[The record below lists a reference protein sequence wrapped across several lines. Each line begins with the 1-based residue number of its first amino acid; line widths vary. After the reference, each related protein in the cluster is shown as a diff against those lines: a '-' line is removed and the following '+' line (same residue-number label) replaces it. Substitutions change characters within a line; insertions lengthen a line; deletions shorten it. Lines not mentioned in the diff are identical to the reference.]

1 MTTNFYF
8 THPIAASFDQR
19 IHALEEK
26 LHGKGYGLYWYIRE
40 KLSYFPKKCCRL
52 ENLKPFATKYYTYR
66 LMKQV
71 VLESGLF
78 EIEKGYIIPLK
89 LVCEGGTIDEEATC
103 GNTPAKPQRG
113 NKTKRKN
120 SKTEAKNNFAFFIS
134 DDSSEAKNSK
144 TKAKNSRK
152 RTKNSENPSV
162 SDENSMKNNENPVKN
177 DENPLKND
185 ENPSKNNGKQAEN
198 GKKRTENDE
207 KQAFF
212 DGKQAKN
219 SVKQVRKT
227 SRKQPEHTN
236 KQEFTRSIFETND
249 TNTPIYIN
257 KEKEKERKY
266 ISSTEKE
273 EKEEKEQEQEKTE
286 NAVNDRNV
294 PVRQTLPPTSCNWKD
309 AACTTATP
317 SPTTPLYVPATTPCG
332 TPACNAR
339 NRSTGKKPPHLL
351 PYSLGF
357 ARTLP
362 RICPENPTGI
372 GHKVRDNPGMTDFR
386 TSRNTG

>member
-8 THPIAASFDQR
+8 THPIAASFDPR

-26 LHGKGYGLYWYIRE
+26 LHGKGYSLYWYIRE
-40 KLSYFPKKCCRL
+40 KLSYFPRKCCRL
-52 ENLKPFATKYYTYR
+52 ENLKPFATRYYTYR
-66 LMKQV
+66 LMQKV

-89 LVCEGGTIDEEATC
+89 LKCEGGTIDEEMTRR
-103 GNTPAKPQRG
+103 NTSDKPQRR
-113 NKTKRKN
+113 NKTSRKN
-120 SKTEAKNNFAFFIS
+120 SGTEVKSSFTFIIS
-134 DDSSEAKNSK
+134 DDSSEAKNSR
-144 TKAKNSRK
+144 TEAKNSRK
-152 RTKNSENPSV
+152 QTKNSENPSV

>member
-219 SVKQVRKT
+219 SGKQVRKT

>member
-40 KLSYFPKKCCRL
+40 KLSYFPQKCCRL
-52 ENLKPFATKYYTYR
+52 ENLKPFATRYYTYR

-103 GNTPAKPQRG
+103 RNTPAKPQRG
-113 NKTKRKN
+113 NKTNRKN
-120 SKTEAKNNFAFFIS
+120 SKTKAKSNFDFIIS

-144 TKAKNSRK
+144 TEAKNSRK

-162 SDENSMKNNENPVKN
+162 SDENPLKN
-177 DENPLKND
+177 DENSVKND
-185 ENPSKNNGKQAEN
+185 ENPSKNSGKQAEN
-198 GKKRTENDE
+198 GKKRTKNDEKQAIFNE

-219 SVKQVRKT
+219 SGKQVRET
-227 SRKQPEHTN
+227 SQKQPEHTD
-236 KQEFTRSIFETND
+236 KQVFDCNFLETSN
-249 TNTPIYIN
+249 TNTPIYI
-257 KEKEKERKY
+257 KKEKERKN

-273 EKEEKEQEQEKTE
+273 EEEKEE

-294 PVRQTLPPTSCNWKD
+294 PSATSCRHELQPGGRRIYNGRPILD
-309 AACTTATP
+309 N
-317 SPTTPLYVPATTPCG
+317 SPPRPDDHSLW
-332 TPACNAR
+332 NAR
-339 NRSTGKKPPHLL
+339 LQ
-351 PYSLGF
+351 
-357 ARTLP
+357 
-362 RICPENPTGI
+362 
-372 GHKVRDNPGMTDFR
+372 HK
-386 TSRNTG
+386 

>member
-40 KLSYFPKKCCRL
+40 KLSFFPKKCCRL

-89 LVCEGGTIDEEATC
+89 LKCEGGTINEET
-103 GNTPAKPQRG
+103 TRKDMPAKPQRG
-113 NKTKRKN
+113 NKTSRKN
-120 SKTEAKNNFAFFIS
+120 SRNEAKNNFTFIIS
-134 DDSSEAKNSK
+134 DDSSEAKNSRNE
-144 TKAKNSRK
+144 AKNSRK
-152 RTKNSENPSV
+152 QTKNSENPSV
-162 SDENSMKNNENPVKN
+162 FNENP
-177 DENPLKND
+177 LIND
-185 ENPSKNNGKQAEN
+185 ENPSKNSGKQAKN
-198 GKKRTENDE
+198 DKKRTENDE

-212 DGKQAKN
+212 NEKQAIFDGKQAEN
-219 SVKQVRKT
+219 SGKQVRKT
-227 SRKQPEHTN
+227 LQKQSEYADKQAFEHN
-236 KQEFTRSIFETND
+236 SFETNN

-257 KEKEKERKY
+257 REKEKERKN

-273 EKEEKEQEQEKTE
+273 EEEEKEQEQEKME

-294 PVRQTLPPTSCNWKD
+294 PVRQTLPPTSSNWQD
-309 AACTTATP
+309 TACTTVP
-317 SPTTPLYVPATTPCG
+317 PPPTTPLHMPTTTPCG
-332 TPACNAR
+332 TLACNVES
-339 NRSTGKKPPHLL
+339 RSTGKKPPHLL
-351 PYSLGF
+351 PYPLGF
-357 ARTLP
+357 AGTLP

-372 GHKVRDNPGMTDFR
+372 RHKARDNPGMTDYR
-386 TSRNTG
+386 IARNIG

>member
-8 THPIAASFDQR
+8 THPIAASFDPR

-40 KLSYFPKKCCRL
+40 KLSYFPQKCCRL

-66 LMKQV
+66 LIQKV
-71 VLESGLF
+71 VLESDLF
-78 EIEKGYIIPLK
+78 EIEEGYIIPLK
-89 LVCEGGTIDEEATC
+89 LTCEGGTIDEEATRED
-103 GNTPAKPQRG
+103 TTAKPQRG
-113 NKTKRKN
+113 NKKVRKN
-120 SKTEAKNNFAFFIS
+120 NRTE
-134 DDSSEAKNSK
+134 
-144 TKAKNSRK
+144 AKNSRK
-152 RTKNSENPSV
+152 QTKNSENPSV
-162 SDENSMKNNENPVKN
+162 S

-185 ENPSKNNGKQAEN
+185 ENPSKNSEKQAFFDEKQAEN
-198 GKKRTENDE
+198 GKKRTKNDEKQAIFNE

-273 EKEEKEQEQEKTE
+273 EEEEKEQEQEKTE

-294 PVRQTLPPTSCNWKD
+294 PVQHPLPPRAATGRTPHIQRPPHPRQRPSTSRR
-309 AACTTATP
+309 
-317 SPTTPLYVPATTPCG
+317 PLPVERPPAMQG
-332 TPACNAR
+332 TGVT
-339 NRSTGKKPPHLL
+339 SKKPPHLR
-351 PYSLGF
+351 PHPLGF
-357 ARTLP
+357 AGTLP
-362 RICPENPTGI
+362 RIRPAPPRGI
-372 GHKVRDNPGMTDFR
+372 GQKPHGNQIQSPGQSNNLEFR
-386 TSRNTG
+386 VSNLHISLLTNKSS

>member
-8 THPIAASFDQR
+8 THPIAASFDPR

-26 LHGKGYGLYWYIRE
+26 LHGKGYSLYWYIRE
-40 KLSYFPKKCCRL
+40 KLSYFPRKCCRL
-52 ENLKPFATKYYTYR
+52 ENLKPFATRYYTYR
-66 LMKQV
+66 LMQKV

-89 LVCEGGTIDEEATC
+89 LKCEGGTIDEEMTRR
-103 GNTPAKPQRG
+103 NTSDKPQRR
-113 NKTKRKN
+113 NKTSRKN
-120 SKTEAKNNFAFFIS
+120 SGTEVKSSFTFIIS
-134 DDSSEAKNSK
+134 DDSSEAKNSR
-144 TKAKNSRK
+144 TEAKNSRK
-152 RTKNSENPSV
+152 QTKNSENPSV
-162 SDENSMKNNENPVKN
+162 SDENPVKN

>member
-19 IHALEEK
+19 IHAMEEK

-52 ENLKPFATKYYTYR
+52 ENLKPFATRYYTYR

-113 NKTKRKN
+113 NKTNRKN
-120 SKTEAKNNFAFFIS
+120 SKTKAKNNSDFIIS
-134 DDSSEAKNSK
+134 DDSSEAKKSK
-144 TKAKNSRK
+144 TEAKNSRK

-162 SDENSMKNNENPVKN
+162 SDENPLKN
-177 DENPLKND
+177 DENSVKND
-185 ENPSKNNGKQAEN
+185 ENPSKNSGKQAEN
-198 GKKRTENDE
+198 GKKRTKNDEKQAIFNE

-219 SVKQVRKT
+219 SGKQVRET
-227 SRKQPEHTN
+227 SQKQPKYTD
-236 KQEFTRSIFETND
+236 KQVFDCNFLETSN
-249 TNTPIYIN
+249 TNTPIYIK
-257 KEKEKERKY
+257 KEKEKERKN

-273 EKEEKEQEQEKTE
+273 EEEKEE

-294 PVRQTLPPTSCNWKD
+294 PSATSCRHELQPGGRRIYNGRPILD
-309 AACTTATP
+309 N
-317 SPTTPLYVPATTPCG
+317 SPPRPDDHSLW
-332 TPACNAR
+332 NAR
-339 NRSTGKKPPHLL
+339 LQ
-351 PYSLGF
+351 
-357 ARTLP
+357 
-362 RICPENPTGI
+362 
-372 GHKVRDNPGMTDFR
+372 HK
-386 TSRNTG
+386 

>member
-8 THPIAASFDQR
+8 THPIAASFDPR

-26 LHGKGYGLYWYIRE
+26 LHGKGYSLYWYIRE
-40 KLSYFPKKCCRL
+40 KLSYFPRKCCRL
-52 ENLKPFATKYYTYR
+52 ENLKPFATRYYTYR
-66 LMKQV
+66 LMQKV

-89 LVCEGGTIDEEATC
+89 LKCEGGTIDEEMTRR
-103 GNTPAKPQRG
+103 NTSDKPQRR
-113 NKTKRKN
+113 NKTSRKN
-120 SKTEAKNNFAFFIS
+120 SGTEVKSSFTFIIS
-134 DDSSEAKNSK
+134 DDSSEAKNS
-144 TKAKNSRK
+144 RK
-152 RTKNSENPSV
+152 QTKNSENPSV
-162 SDENSMKNNENPVKN
+162 SDENPVKN